1 MVAFR
6 ESFRG
11 VSADLLLASVF
22 IALAL
27 QGFDLILQIF

>member
-11 VSADLLLASVF
+11 VSLDLLLTSVL
-22 IALAL
+22 IALVL
-27 QGFDLILQIF
+27 QGFDLFLQIF